1 MERQLHF
8 VSQEVLNCIN
18 LLISTLIYKSSVVP
32 TEIPVASS
40 HLLKTL
46 SELLEPRIA
55 KAISKTTALED
66 THIMLPTFKTHYKT
80 VVVNTVCGWN

>member
-66 THIMLPTFKTHYKT
+66 TRIMLPTFKTHYKT
-80 VVVNTVCGWN
+80 VVVSTVCGWN

>member
-8 VSQEVLNCIN
+8 VSQEVPNCTK
-18 LLISTLIYKSSVVP
+18 LLISTLIYKSSGVP

-66 THIMLPTFKTHYKT
+66 THVMLPTFKTYYKT
-80 VVVNTVCGWN
+80 VVVSTVCEWN